1 MPFVRF
7 AVVALVA
14 IASTTVVMGACK
26 TAVGG
31 SVTVN
36 KLGDAFYLKAGTLPA
51 TTTPHRIIPVQTKEK
66 YLEAREDGPV
76 QHGPLQ
82 LSRLATVLGFLY
94 LAVTVSCSAWY
105 LKIVEPH
112 LDNDLWLPHFNS
124 TGMQTYL
131 GDLIHL
137 RRNLNQVGTFDVSL
151 PDSTL
156 LRAYGEVDTLLTLPP
171 SNPRQTLLDSIP
183 FDDVITTIRMQSLDT
198 YLAYR
203 IPYCWADMSRRFE
216 MAHTVTRQA
225 RCAAADKDNA
235 AVYLET
241 VLRNTEVQAILA
253 WPLFDLLNETVLVP
267 MTVVDAVEGPKWI
280 ASIVHGSLLP
290 VADEVRFWDLQGLHR
305 FTLQLQNTFP
315 QRIDDAIL
323 LEDALGMQQRFTI
336 SSMSVTSPERG
347 AGTTFWT
354 SLSLSSDLTVASAFG
369 CSIVRGSP
377 NDAAALGLS
386 WDTDLVY
393 AQAAGFVGTDLM
405 RANVGP
411 LGSIDIRTI
420 PVPPALTAYF
430 LAFRAGL
437 YDYLQQDSNARKV
450 YFHLSEPVV
459 SPVPATWGGLSYYG
473 GNPMCVLQSSATFV
487 QPSFGISDDCAEQ
500 VPYTMTLR
508 RENVFFALISS
519 GLSIDQLGFVCNL
532 SSTSSDQ
539 CLATLF
545 TALPLVTVWNQTTAF
560 GNQSPPPITAMS
572 NLNISFMQFASAIDD
587 TTSQS
592 FLLQP
597 LVAANDMWSFYGW
610 VGIHEWLSGRREV
623 YSFEG
628 DIATLTVLTEAQ
640 DEVYLVAND
649 LEIPRKGCFYIWVIT
664 IYVTFVLVLVVSLMI
679 CYAFFIGFHVEWWN
693 LFQCNWVIGY
703 VWIGRPFL
711 FLRGMTAMLLLSS
724 STVSFAN
731 NLGFA
736 RISFTPKPLIH
747 TMVLAGEST
756 WLTIVLHDILLPFT
770 DQELTVYAPLS
781 TAFIW
786 AIMTVIQ
793 VVSPHGATLTLDRTC
808 SYEFVGLSASC
819 TSATVQFGSVRRFG
833 LLFIVHVASI
843 ALAYL
848 IVKVYYTVTGRRRAH
863 GNVVAH
869 VLIPGV
875 AQAFFIQ
882 SGNGELFLDRV
893 ACVMCGM
900 FSYRDTIFHAPSW
913 IVLHLHAHNG
923 IGFLFDVA
931 KFVMKPLS
939 APETIKKHKYIRI
952 LGLVGLVNMGM
963 SVTGSWAYLGQVK
976 DIMSND
982 FWWAGFN
989 TTGHQTYLC
998 NWFNR
1003 QLNEPTLG
1011 RSVELQMNQLEYAE
1025 VGTDNHY
1032 NATDTVVYVAPLYAS
1047 AIQLEVNTLSNVIT
1061 GLRAMQGCDVPWIA
1075 TAYCYV
1081 DFGRKWEMANSETR
1095 QARCLTSERQNAAVY
1110 LDAVLRNA
1118 DWASLTSCW
1127 QDSLSTGVFSYLN
1140 TFQDGKTWLQT
1151 LPSGLAIHDELQF
1164 WQANGISEYVTQ
1176 WQNYKQLGIVETFDV
1191 QNAFGFTY
1199 PMTIKRS
1206 RGSFRTELGASS
1218 FKMSWGLAS
1227 DLWAVA
1233 TNLTL
1238 IGGLH
1243 LVRQSPSFAF
1253 RNVTPAALLQQ
1264 NLTLGSPMNQGLSL
1278 VQDTLGP
1285 FGNIDM
1291 KRVTCPTSLRQVY
1304 QNLTES
1310 LVLLLNVNASTVS
1323 DYQWLLQNNAN
1334 LMTILETYQN
1344 LLPNNLSPF
1353 ALIPPE
1359 WNTSVALCG
1368 GKLMCG
1374 FDSCGGRMAQD
1385 FFSATEDCSAAFE
1398 LDDTSPS
1405 NENLLKAM
1413 LAVGLNSLEEDITL
1427 QVICSCETKPP
1438 SSCDDCVHMLRNGT
1452 FFLSTYYTPPS
1463 LAALRDLAAPV
1474 ERYLRD
1480 DVKLEMLQ
1488 FVTDAPDGVLVPSS
1502 VVELSRVRLLGEPS
1516 AAVPSF
1522 AAWLYLMDWV
1532 EGRREA
1538 VTFHGDSDTP
1548 ITTLSDHVIGMVAP
1562 ANERE
1567 IPLSFS
1573 FYAYRLSQYITGVL
1587 FCVACAVCF
1596 YIITSVA
1603 RVEGMNMLT
1612 FNQVAGLVW
1621 VGRPLILVRSLTA
1634 ICVLST
1640 STLIMDPP
1648 LNAGQLVSRMV
1659 EVSAPWYKTF
1669 LSTAELNWLVF
1680 VLEDILS
1687 IVTKQRAF
1695 TCTVQNPLLATFL
1708 TSFLTQSTM
1717 LTWTISGTWSSVA
1730 PVRHAI
1736 SVQRKCDLLEV
1747 DLDVTC
1753 SSGVLAYGIPSRFC
1767 GLILLASACSV
1778 TAFGLKLVL
1787 LKRAATPPTRTSAFL
1802 PAVAQYSFDF
1812 SKWHVD
1818 DVLYIDKP
1826 SAILAGVLI
1835 VEASHAF
1842 YVFDIK
1848 NWRCYAI
1855 NTPRNPIEQYG
1866 SMQHLYHA
1874 LPLTE

>member
-1 MPFVRF
+1 
-7 AVVALVA
+7 
-14 IASTTVVMGACK
+14 
-26 TAVGG
+26 
-31 SVTVN
+31 
-36 KLGDAFYLKAGTLPA
+36 
-51 TTTPHRIIPVQTKEK
+51 
-66 YLEAREDGPV
+66 
-76 QHGPLQ
+76 
-82 LSRLATVLGFLY
+82 
-94 LAVTVSCSAWY
+94 
-105 LKIVEPH
+105 
-112 LDNDLWLPHFNS
+112 
-124 TGMQTYL
+124 
-131 GDLIHL
+131 
-137 RRNLNQVGTFDVSL
+137 
-151 PDSTL
+151 
-156 LRAYGEVDTLLTLPP
+156 
-171 SNPRQTLLDSIP
+171 
-183 FDDVITTIRMQSLDT
+183 
-198 YLAYR
+198 
-203 IPYCWADMSRRFE
+203 
-216 MAHTVTRQA
+216 
-225 RCAAADKDNA
+225 
-235 AVYLET
+235 
-241 VLRNTEVQAILA
+241 
-253 WPLFDLLNETVLVP
+253 
-267 MTVVDAVEGPKWI
+267 
-280 ASIVHGSLLP
+280 
-290 VADEVRFWDLQGLHR
+290 
-305 FTLQLQNTFP
+305 
-315 QRIDDAIL
+315 
-323 LEDALGMQQRFTI
+323 
-336 SSMSVTSPERG
+336 
-347 AGTTFWT
+347 
-354 SLSLSSDLTVASAFG
+354 
-369 CSIVRGSP
+369 
-377 NDAAALGLS
+377 
-386 WDTDLVY
+386 
-393 AQAAGFVGTDLM
+393 
-405 RANVGP
+405 
-411 LGSIDIRTI
+411 
-420 PVPPALTAYF
+420 
-430 LAFRAGL
+430 
-437 YDYLQQDSNARKV
+437 
-450 YFHLSEPVV
+450 
-459 SPVPATWGGLSYYG
+459 
-473 GNPMCVLQSSATFV
+473 
-487 QPSFGISDDCAEQ
+487 
-500 VPYTMTLR
+500 
-508 RENVFFALISS
+508 
-519 GLSIDQLGFVCNL
+519 
-532 SSTSSDQ
+532 
-539 CLATLF
+539 
-545 TALPLVTVWNQTTAF
+545 
-560 GNQSPPPITAMS
+560 
-572 NLNISFMQFASAIDD
+572 
-587 TTSQS
+587 
-592 FLLQP
+592 
-597 LVAANDMWSFYGW
+597 
-610 VGIHEWLSGRREV
+610 
-623 YSFEG
+623 
-628 DIATLTVLTEAQ
+628 
-640 DEVYLVAND
+640 
-649 LEIPRKGCFYIWVIT
+649 
-664 IYVTFVLVLVVSLMI
+664 
-679 CYAFFIGFHVEWWN
+679 
-693 LFQCNWVIGY
+693 
-703 VWIGRPFL
+703 
-711 FLRGMTAMLLLSS
+711 
-724 STVSFAN
+724 
-731 NLGFA
+731 
-736 RISFTPKPLIH
+736 
-747 TMVLAGEST
+747 
-756 WLTIVLHDILLPFT
+756 
-770 DQELTVYAPLS
+770 
-781 TAFIW
+781 
-786 AIMTVIQ
+786 
-793 VVSPHGATLTLDRTC
+793 
-808 SYEFVGLSASC
+808 
-819 TSATVQFGSVRRFG
+819 
-833 LLFIVHVASI
+833 
-843 ALAYL
+843 
-848 IVKVYYTVTGRRRAH
+848 
-863 GNVVAH
+863 
-869 VLIPGV
+869 
-875 AQAFFIQ
+875 
-882 SGNGELFLDRV
+882 
-893 ACVMCGM
+893 
-900 FSYRDTIFHAPSW
+900 
-913 IVLHLHAHNG
+913 
-923 IGFLFDVA
+923 
-931 KFVMKPLS
+931 
-939 APETIKKHKYIRI
+939 
-952 LGLVGLVNMGM
+952 
-963 SVTGSWAYLGQVK
+963 
-976 DIMSND
+976 
-982 FWWAGFN
+982 
-989 TTGHQTYLC
+989 
-998 NWFNR
+998 
-1003 QLNEPTLG
+1003 
-1011 RSVELQMNQLEYAE
+1011 
-1025 VGTDNHY
+1025 
-1032 NATDTVVYVAPLYAS
+1032 
-1047 AIQLEVNTLSNVIT
+1047 
-1061 GLRAMQGCDVPWIA
+1061 
-1075 TAYCYV
+1075 
-1081 DFGRKWEMANSETR
+1081 
-1095 QARCLTSERQNAAVY
+1095 
-1110 LDAVLRNA
+1110 
-1118 DWASLTSCW
+1118 
-1127 QDSLSTGVFSYLN
+1127 
-1140 TFQDGKTWLQT
+1140 
-1151 LPSGLAIHDELQF
+1151 
-1164 WQANGISEYVTQ
+1164 
-1176 WQNYKQLGIVETFDV
+1176 
-1191 QNAFGFTY
+1191 
-1199 PMTIKRS
+1199 
-1206 RGSFRTELGASS
+1206 
-1218 FKMSWGLAS
+1218 
-1227 DLWAVA
+1227 
-1233 TNLTL
+1233 
-1238 IGGLH
+1238 
-1243 LVRQSPSFAF
+1243 
-1253 RNVTPAALLQQ
+1253 
-1264 NLTLGSPMNQGLSL
+1264 
-1278 VQDTLGP
+1278 
-1285 FGNIDM
+1285 M